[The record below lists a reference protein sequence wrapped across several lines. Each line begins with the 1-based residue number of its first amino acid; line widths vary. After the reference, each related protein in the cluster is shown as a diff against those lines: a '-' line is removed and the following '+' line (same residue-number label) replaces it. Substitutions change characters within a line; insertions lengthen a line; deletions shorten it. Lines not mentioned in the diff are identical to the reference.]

1 MRAPAQASVQSRLV
15 TFMGAQI
22 NTGRAREVRPKPLPD
37 LAWMPYPAAMGAPR
51 DRLRRLAAAFAWAF
65 ALLVAALARAQ
76 PAALHEVPL
85 LVQRAPAASDCPDA
99 TALAER
105 VNELVGRKALVAMG
119 TPGQSFAFE
128 IQFYKA
134 DEGYTAIMLAAGRS
148 RQLEDPGPTCA
159 GLSDALALTLAI
171 LVDADEAPPAP
182 PPPPPPAKK
191 AAPAPTF
198 VPPPLPPPAPTEG
211 PRLLGSPLVGVST
224 GLSGD
229 AVPAAILAF
238 DLRVFGPLSI
248 ALGFA
253 WMPSQD
259 FALAPGHVEVQ
270 LLHGQLA
277 GCLSSWRVLGR
288 VRLGA
293 CLQLDV
299 GAIRGKGVG
308 YDTTG
313 EVTRP
318 WTALG
323 LLGLLDVPVAGP
335 FYWSSRLS
343 ALVVTQQEGFRIDR
357 VGVAF
362 DPAPVGLLVATG
374 VGVRFF

>member
-1 MRAPAQASVQSRLV
+1 MVDEKLDVNEAARLLV
-15 TFMGAQI
+15 EESIGKDTVEAD
-22 NTGRAREVRPKPLPD
+22 GRAMLD
-37 LAWMPYPAAMGAPR
+37 LAHGDEHRLESCMHGGSNFR
-51 DRLRRLAAAFAWAF
+51 D
-65 ALLVAALARAQ
+65 
-76 PAALHEVPL
+76 
-85 LVQRAPAASDCPDA
+85 
-99 TALAER
+99 T
-105 VNELVGRKALVAMG
+105 
-119 TPGQSFAFE
+119 
-128 IQFYKA
+128 
-134 DEGYTAIMLAAGRS
+134 
-148 RQLEDPGPTCA
+148 
-159 GLSDALALTLAI
+159 
-171 LVDADEAPPAP
+171 
-182 PPPPPPAKK
+182 
-191 AAPAPTF
+191 
-198 VPPPLPPPAPTEG
+198 PLPPPAPTEG

-288 VRLGA
+288 ARLGA